1 MPRKQAT
8 PERRALRRRHAA
20 ALRLL
25 PEMETSA
32 QRAELLLAVVAP
44 RDDRLIDM
52 NIDTDG
58 GHSNGDRRQEDR
70 QGEADSV
77 PA

>member
-1 MPRKQAT
+1 
-8 PERRALRRRHAA
+8 
-20 ALRLL
+20 
-25 PEMETSA
+25 METSA